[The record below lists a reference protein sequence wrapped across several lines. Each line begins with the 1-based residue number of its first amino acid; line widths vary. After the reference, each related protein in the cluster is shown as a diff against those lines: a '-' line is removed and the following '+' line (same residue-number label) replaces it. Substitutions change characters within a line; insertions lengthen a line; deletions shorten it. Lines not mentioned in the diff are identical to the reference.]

1 MFKNTGD
8 VNNGRN
14 ACGRV
19 LLQRLHSL
27 LGLCKGNV
35 LNYRIMLHYSG
46 EHPKLV
52 EYVIM
57 PSLSTDTVAVNSV
70 RMEASWKQVL
80 AAEFDKDY
88 FLSLKEFL
96 TGEKEAGRR
105 IFPSGDR
112 IFAAFDATPFDQ
124 VKVVI
129 IGQDPYHGEGQA
141 NGLCFSVADGK
152 AKPPSLQNIFKELF
166 ADTGT
171 PIPES
176 GNLEAWA
183 KRGVLLLN
191 ATLTVRA
198 GEAGSHQQKGWEQ
211 FTDAAIRM
219 LNDRRN
225 GLVFLLWG
233 NYAKAK
239 GSMIDRSRHL
249 VLEAAHPSPLARTGF
264 SGCRHFSKTNAYLR
278 QCGIAEIDWNPANE
292 R

>member
-1 MFKNTGD
+1 M
-8 VNNGRN
+8 
-14 ACGRV
+14 
-19 LLQRLHSL
+19 LQ
-27 LGLCKGNV
+27 
-35 LNYRIMLHYSG
+35 YSG

-57 PSLSTDTVAVNSV
+57 PSLSTDTVTVNSV

-96 TGEKEAGRR
+96 TREKEAGRR

-152 AKPPSLQNIFKELF
+152 AKPPSLQNIFKELR

-171 PIPES
+171 PIPAS

-183 KRGVLLLN
+183 NRGVLLLN

-198 GEAGSHQQKGWEQ
+198 GEAGSHQQKGWEE
-211 FTDAAIRM
+211 FTDAAIRV
-219 LNDRRN
+219 LNERRN

-239 GSMIDRSRHL
+239 GTKIDRTRHL